1 MIIIG
6 NGQIARLF
14 SDYFADNICLF
25 ASGVSNSRCEN
36 SFEFDREKKLLFESI
51 KKYPHCKFI
60 YFSSC
65 ALSAQNYPKNQYYLH
80 KQNMEE
86 IIQQSVKNYYIF
98 RLPQVF
104 GELKRHFTL
113 INYIY
118 TCIKDNIEF
127 EIYDEAYRYV
137 IEISDIKIIVDYFLK
152 NYSSNIVA
160 DIANP
165 FRYKVLD
172 LVKII
177 EYKSKKRGIYKIV
190 SRSDGYFLEN
200 SNYINE
206 AMKQRL
212 QFGKD
217 YFYNKLKIHE
227 I

>member
-6 NGQIARLF
+6 NGQIAKLF
-14 SDYFADNICLF
+14 SDYYASDVCLF
-25 ASGVSNSRCEN
+25 ASGVSDSKCEDD
-36 SFEFDREKKLLFESI
+36 FEFNREKKLLLECME
-51 KKYPHCKFI
+51 KYPNYKFI

-65 ALSAQNYPKNQYYLH
+65 ALSASSYPKNQYYLH

-86 IIQQSVKNYYIF
+86 IIQKNVESYYIF

-104 GELKRHFTL
+104 GDLKQHSTL

-118 TCIKDNIEF
+118 TCIKDDIEF
-127 EIYDEAYRYV
+127 EIYDKAYRYV
-137 IEISDIKIIVDYFLK
+137 IEINDIKIIVDYFLK
-152 NYSSNIVA
+152 NYSPSIVA
-160 DIANP
+160 NITNP

-206 AMKQRL
+206 TMKLRL
-212 QFGKD
+212 RFGKD
-217 YFYNKLKIHE
+217 YFYNKLKI
-227 I
+227 